1 MRIMK
6 RWLSGSFVLP
16 AAAVC
21 VLSVPI
27 TAAQAALVNFNY
39 SFTGNLNPDLDP
51 LGLIPVTGTFQLTDA
66 VVSSGGAHNGAV
78 TGFTINFGAGL
89 YTASFAPGA
98 NAVTISQNIP
108 MGNVTGERWALVSTA
123 TGSNLNGYRPFS
135 FDLRLDRP
143 GTGLFTDTSLQDPP
157 TIGGIHDPNPP
168 VTGRWR
174 LFFEDADGRPAA
186 YLGSISSLTAVPL
199 PAAVLLFGAG
209 LISLVGL
216 GAGGL
221 RNLRVSRS

>member
-1 MRIMK
+1 MRMIK
-6 RWLSGSFVLP
+6 RWFSKGFILP

-21 VLSVPI
+21 VLSIPI
-27 TAAQAALVNFNY
+27 SAAQAALVNYNY
-39 SFTGNLNPDLDP
+39 SFTGSLNADLDP
-51 LGLIPVTGTFQLTDA
+51 LGMIPVSGTFQLTDA
-66 VVSSGGAHNGAV
+66 VVSSGGVHNGAV
-78 TGFTINFGAGL
+78 AGFTINFGGL
-89 YTASFAPGA
+89 YTSSFAPGA

-108 MGNVTGERWALVSTA
+108 MGNSTGERWSLVSAA
-123 TGSNLNGYRPFS
+123 TGSNLNGYKPFS
-135 FDLRLDRP
+135 FDLRLDRL

-168 VTGRWR
+168 VAGRWR

-221 RNLRVSRS
+221 RNLRGSKA